1 MIMILVTQ
9 VTLSPELG
17 SLMSHDSLE
26 LECES
31 SDDDEE
37 GLDDTIKEVTE
48 DLNDIMVEVER
59 LKRSS
64 GAWDNNDELKDMI
77 KVSEKYY
84 QTKNIRSKLAGC
96 WTAEQEE
103 LSDNVRG
110 L

>member
-1 MIMILVTQ
+1 MIVILVTK
-9 VTLSPELG
+9 VTISPELG

-31 SDDDEE
+31 SEEDE

-64 GAWDNNDELKDMI
+64 GAWDNNDELQDMI
-77 KVSEKYY
+77 KVRETYY
-84 QTKNIRSKLAGC
+84 PTKLKRSKLAGC
-96 WTAEQEE
+96 WPAEQEE

>member
-1 MIMILVTQ
+1 M
-9 VTLSPELG
+9 
-17 SLMSHDSLE
+17 MSHDSLE

-31 SDDDEE
+31 SEDDE

-48 DLNDIMVEVER
+48 DLNDIMLEVER

-64 GAWDNNDELKDMI
+64 GTWDNNDELQDMI
-77 KVSEKYY
+77 KVSKKYHP
-84 QTKNIRSKLAGC
+84 TKIIRSKLAGC